1 MLQSFMNLPAPAKA
15 GLAVAGGAGVMASLF
30 MVVPREYIW
39 LLVLAIA
46 LSGLVLLLY
55 RAFLK
60 WRDKGKAK
68 PFERKLAENS
78 GATPQGVTDATRRAR
93 LDDLRRKF
101 EEGISTFKEH
111 GKDLY
116 SMPWYLL
123 VGEPGSGKTEA
134 IRHCKVSFPPGLQD
148 QLQGAGGTLNMNWWF
163 TNHAVVLDTA
173 GRLMFEEVEAGKS
186 SEWKEFLKLM
196 RAARPN
202 CPINGLLLVIPA
214 DSLIADSSDDI
225 IHKAGKIAEQLD
237 GIQRSL
243 GVRFPA
249 FVVITKC
256 DLINGFREFFADLDD
271 PTLQQ
276 QILGWSN
283 PADLDAPFR
292 PEQVEEHLREVAE
305 RLRERR
311 MSLLA
316 DPVHTEDELG
326 GRRIDQVDALYSF
339 PDSILKISSRL
350 KLYMETVF
358 VAGEWSTKPLFLRG
372 IYFTS
377 SMQKG
382 AELDAELAEALGVDV
397 KSLPEGAGFSRN
409 TSLFLRDLFMNKV
422 FREKGLVTA
431 ATNARKQQR
440 NRRYAVAGT
449 GVAAT
454 LALIGITWFSGQSYS
469 GAMGEPS
476 RFWND
481 IAGFSADLTREDQA
495 LLYEELGDYKYQGA
509 TSVQA
514 AGRTEKLVTLP
525 IRTMEMAR
533 ADRAT
538 PAVFRP
544 VAAVSGGNPFD
555 RQREAH
561 EAVLR
566 RVALEPLVGAARD
579 KLSRE
584 REWGP
589 DAAAALAQL
598 LRLEGGARDDE
609 GRVFEI
615 VPVARYVLSETD
627 QDGREVGFEPD
638 TAAEIERLQEVIDWT
653 YASGGAAMPW
663 PPATLAGDGE
673 GVASA
678 VRSFGSHWA
687 GAGATGGG
695 KLGLLGDLRGAM
707 ARYAERE
714 RELLSR
720 VQFPEARTAD
730 RFGSEREA
738 WSEGFDQVKE
748 AHDALATVVA
758 RVESEFGSG
767 APQDLAGALDQARD
781 ETLGLARG
789 QFAGLEAEVRRARAI
804 DERNERFAALETEL
818 RSSLGKLEEEVRDST
833 RGLGSELREL
843 GAELLRTRR
852 GAGADE
858 RPFAARF
865 AMLRRAEEEL
875 SRPRETASFE
885 DLAGVLDRIRQEG
898 DEAGARIVRLRGPAD
913 EASEPTRRVVRV
925 ATEAVQAAQRRRA
938 SEAIAGAMDSIVGAE
953 GGVRALVEARS
964 RALDPVLKPR
974 LPLSAMD
981 GDEFNPVFHPVA
993 AASLFGAVDR
1003 IRRSL
1008 DAEQGGGQG
1017 GGQARIVP
1025 LDTERLGE
1033 RAEVMLSRMRSYAD
1047 DYLRY
1052 WSAEVIEEM
1061 QPSRAPGDW
1070 EEMFTTLA
1078 GSMQPARVNPQLVIG
1093 AREIRA
1099 GLEAGRPFWGSRE
1112 TGVFEEMGRLLEL
1125 LEGNDRTYVR
1135 TLTDRMLSWQELT
1148 GSMNLARREILA
1160 LTPPRFRA
1168 IYLEG
1173 VYDEQDPPVRY
1184 WSGAIAT
1191 TLGVL
1196 AEASRADAA
1205 SDARRIATEHRRF
1218 PVCKGAPGE
1227 DLDPE
1232 GVFRVYDDLV
1242 SLLAAAAEAG
1252 EGRTIGDG
1260 QGFVDLRRINA
1271 MLEDLRGDRVMRA
1284 EQRQF
1289 FVGRVLPAVR
1299 WLRGEGERPELPEW
1313 ELVILSPE
1321 VSTEQRE
1328 ASNAFGLMRIEG
1340 GRGPGDRLRSTRR
1353 GADANLRSSVYDQS
1367 PMRVTL
1373 WKFEDPN
1380 APGNARVE
1388 FPFPRGWT
1396 ALRLVLEGRAS
1407 PVEGTDG
1414 VWAVPVSIDDNGTKL
1429 EYKIGFRFRR
1439 TGMPSPSSWPDAE
1452 RWPVNLGR

>member
-1 MLQSFMNLPAPAKA
+1 MLQSYMNLPGPAKA
-15 GLAVAGGAGVMASLF
+15 GLAIAGGAGVMASLF
-30 MVVPREYIW
+30 WVVPREYFW
-39 LLVLAIA
+39 LLILAIA

-60 WRDKGKAK
+60 WRDKGRAK
-68 PFERKLAENS
+68 PFERQLAENS

-101 EEGISTFKEH
+101 EEGVSTFKEH

-196 RAARPN
+196 RTARPN

-225 IHKAGKIAEQLD
+225 MHKAGRIAEQLD
-237 GIQRSL
+237 GIQRAL

-292 PEQVEEHLREVAE
+292 PEQVEEHLREVAD

-311 MSLLA
+311 MSLLT

-440 NRRYAVAGT
+440 NRRYAVAGA
-449 GVAAT
+449 GVIAT
-454 LALIGITWFSGQSYS
+454 LLLIGITWFSGRSYS

-476 RFWND
+476 RFWGDVASFTDNN
-481 IAGFSADLTREDQA
+481 SPEDQA
-495 LLYEELGDYKYQGA
+495 LLYEELGEYKYQGA

-514 AGRTEKLVTLP
+514 AGRTEKLVALP
-525 IRTMEMAR
+525 VRTMEQAR
-533 ADRAT
+533 ADRST

-584 REWGP
+584 QSWGR
-589 DAAAALAQL
+589 DASAALAQL
-598 LRLEGGARDDE
+598 LRLDGGARDED

-615 VPVARYVLSETD
+615 VPVARYVLSEKD
-627 QDGREVGFEPD
+627 ADGREVGFVPE

-653 YASGGAAMPW
+653 YAPGGGAMAW
-663 PPATLAGDGE
+663 PPASLTDPDHT
-673 GVASA
+673 VTSA

-687 GAGATGGG
+687 GAGASGGG
-695 KLGLLGDLRGAM
+695 KLGLLGELREAM
-707 ARYAERE
+707 GRYSERE
-714 RELLSR
+714 RELLAR
-720 VQFPEARTAD
+720 VQFPEAGTTE
-730 RFGSEREA
+730 RFGAEREA
-738 WSEGFDQVKE
+738 WSEEFGQVKA
-748 AHDALATVVA
+748 AHDALAAVVA
-758 RVESEFGSG
+758 RVESTFGSG
-767 APQDLAGALDQARD
+767 APQDLAGALDEARD
-781 ETLGLARG
+781 ETLGLARE
-789 QFAGLEAEVRRARAI
+789 QFAGLEAEVARARAI
-804 DERNERFAALETEL
+804 DEQNERFAALETEL
-818 RSSLGKLEEEVRDST
+818 RSSLAKLEEEVRAST
-833 RGLGSELREL
+833 RGLGSELRDL

-852 GAGADE
+852 GAGAEE

-865 AMLRRAEEEL
+865 AMLGRADEEL
-875 SRPRETASFE
+875 SRASESASFE
-885 DLAGVLDRIRQEG
+885 DLASVLDRVRREG
-898 DEAGARIVRLRGPAD
+898 EEAAARIVRLRGPAD
-913 EASEPTRRVVRV
+913 EASEATQRVVRV
-925 ATEAVQAAQRRRA
+925 ATTAVDASQRRRA
-938 SEAIAGAMDSIVGAE
+938 AEAIGAAMDSIVGAE

-964 RALDPVLKPR
+964 RSLDPVLKPR

-981 GDEFNPVFHPVA
+981 GDEFNPAFHPGA
-993 AASLFGAVDR
+993 AASLFGAADR
-1003 IRRSL
+1003 IRRTLDPEQGAGGSRLAPL
-1008 DAEQGGGQG
+1008 DA
-1017 GGQARIVP
+1017 
-1025 LDTERLGE
+1025 ERLGE

-1052 WSAEVIEEM
+1052 WSAEVIGEM
-1061 QPSRAPGDW
+1061 EPSRRPGDW
-1070 EEMFTTLA
+1070 DEMFTVLA

-1093 AREIRA
+1093 AKEIRA
-1099 GLEAGRPFWGSRE
+1099 ALEAARPFWGQRE
-1112 TGVFEEMGRLLEL
+1112 SGVYQEMGRLLEL
-1125 LEGNDRTYVR
+1125 LDSSDRTYIR

-1173 VYDEQDPPVRY
+1173 VYDEQEPPVRY
-1184 WSGAIAT
+1184 WSDAVHT
-1191 TLGVL
+1191 TLSVL
-1196 AEASRADAA
+1196 AEASRAEAA
-1205 SDARRIATEHRRF
+1205 ADARRIATDHRRF
-1218 PVCKGAPGE
+1218 PVCRGAPGE

-1232 GVFRVYDDLV
+1232 GVFRVHDDLV

-1260 QGFVDLRRINA
+1260 QGFVDLRRVNA
-1271 MLEDLRGDRVMRA
+1271 LLEDLRGDRVMRA
-1284 EQRQF
+1284 EQRRF
-1289 FVGRVLPAVR
+1289 FVERVLPAVR
-1299 WLRGEGERPELPEW
+1299 WLRGDAERPQLPEW
-1313 ELVILSPE
+1313 ELVLLSPE
-1321 VSTEQRE
+1321 ISPEQRE
-1328 ASNAFGLMRIEG
+1328 ASSAFGLVRIEG
-1340 GRGPGDRLRSTRR
+1340 GQGPGDRLRSTRR
-1353 GADANLRSSVYDQS
+1353 GADANLRCSVYDQS

-1380 APGNARVE
+1380 APGNARVD
-1388 FPFPRGWT
+1388 FQFPRGWT
-1396 ALRLVLEGRAS
+1396 ALRLVLDGRAS
-1407 PVEGTDG
+1407 RVEGTDG
-1414 VWAVPVSIDDNGTKL
+1414 VWAVPVSIDDNGRTL

-1439 TGMPSPSSWPDAE
+1439 TGMPGPASWPDAD
-1452 RWPVNLGR
+1452 RWPVNLGG